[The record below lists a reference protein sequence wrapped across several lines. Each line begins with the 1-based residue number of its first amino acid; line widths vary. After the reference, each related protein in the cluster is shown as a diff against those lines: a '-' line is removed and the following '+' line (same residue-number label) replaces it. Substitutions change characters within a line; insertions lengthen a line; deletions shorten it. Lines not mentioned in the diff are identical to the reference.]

1 ILSENR
7 TAGQAS
13 LRADD
18 VVFPHHAGM
27 SHLHQAIDLGA
38 PLDARFS
45 HRRAID
51 GSERLYLH
59 VIFNHRHA
67 RLYDLEVRS
76 FGSLGESKAIAS
88 HHHSVLQDHAIAH
101 AAVFAHH
108 GMRMSTKIVADLRAL
123 VDHRMRVENSIS
135 AN

>member
-1 ILSENR
+1 MAAR
-7 TAGQAS
+7 GAVAC
-13 LRADD
+13 R
-18 VVFPHHAGM
+18 
-27 SHLHQAIDLGA
+27 HLHRVAVTVAHGNRIRI
-38 PLDARFS
+38 PRE
-45 HRRAID
+45 RRAID